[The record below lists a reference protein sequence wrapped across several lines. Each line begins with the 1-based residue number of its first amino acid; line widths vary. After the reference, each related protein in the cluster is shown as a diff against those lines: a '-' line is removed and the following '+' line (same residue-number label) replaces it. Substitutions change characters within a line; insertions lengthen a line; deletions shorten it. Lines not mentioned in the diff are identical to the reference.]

1 MEKEELIKLLKDGA
15 KTNMEALKTL
25 ENANLE
31 KYNLKSL
38 YKILE
43 ILGTFTEKCMQEI
56 LKIIMKEEEGIKRQ
70 LKIVTKI
77 EINTKNKTD
86 KEIRKEIEQKLKE
99 NLPDEIVNDILKSL

>member
-1 MEKEELIKLLKDGA
+1 MEKEELIKLLKDGT
-15 KTNMEALKTL
+15 KTNIEALKIL

-43 ILGTFTEKCMQEI
+43 ILGTFTEKCIQEI
-56 LKIIMKEEEGIKRQ
+56 IEIIMKEEGIERQ
-70 LKIVTKI
+70 VKNITKIV
-77 EINTKNKTD
+77 INTKNKTD

-99 NLPDEIVNDILKSL
+99 NLPPEIVNDILKSL